1 MDDDVDRAAVAEAAS
16 RLGITSDAVNI
27 IMSLTQRRISELEPP
42 SEPREGHEK
51 ASETADKGEEESLP
65 RTAARGGPFGA
76 RV

>member
-51 ASETADKGEEESLP
+51 ASETADKGEESLP
-65 RTAARGGPFGA
+65 KTAARGGPFGA